1 MAEAKNITFTYD
13 GKDYTLE
20 FDRKT
25 VKLLER
31 RGFNVNELDGKP
43 MTLLPQLFWGAF
55 QKHHKGITQETT
67 DEILMKFKNRE
78 ALFGKLSEMY
88 IDPITVLFGGNQA
101 DEEATGNV
109 NWDPNW

>member
-1 MAEAKNITFTYD
+1 MAEAKKITFTYE
-13 GKDYTLE
+13 GKGYTLE

-31 RGFNVNELDGKP
+31 RGFNVNDLDAKP
-43 MTLLPQLFWGAF
+43 LTLLPQLFWGAF

-67 DEILMKFKNRE
+67 DAILMSVANRDT
-78 ALFGKLSEMY
+78 LFGKLSEMY
-88 IDPITVLFGGNQA
+88 IEPINALLGE
-101 DEEATGNV
+101 DEAEDAEGNV